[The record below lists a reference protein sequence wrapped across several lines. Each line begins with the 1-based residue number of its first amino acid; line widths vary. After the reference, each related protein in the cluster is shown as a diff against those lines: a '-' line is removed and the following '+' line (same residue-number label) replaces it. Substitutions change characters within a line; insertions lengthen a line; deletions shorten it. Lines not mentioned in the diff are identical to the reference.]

1 MADINL
7 DFDKLRE
14 LIKKHTVTVTFNGF
28 APYQHDV
35 VNAKKLFEELHEI
48 ADCDKDTFVAFVNE
62 VNKKAKPTGG
72 YELIIKTLFSNI
84 RHQGVF
90 KTLGHE
96 ALGTDPY
103 IEVKD
108 LSLIT
113 RK

>member
-1 MADINL
+1 MINL
-7 DFDKLRE
+7 DLDKLRE
-14 LIKKHTVTVTFNGF
+14 LIKKHTVTVSFNGF

-48 ADCDKDTFVAFVNE
+48 VDCDKDTFVAYVNE
-62 VNKKAKPTGG
+62 VNKKAKASDG
-72 YELIIKTLFSNI
+72 YELIIKTLFGNI
-84 RHQGVF
+84 KHQGVF

-108 LSLIT
+108 LNVIM
-113 RK
+113 K